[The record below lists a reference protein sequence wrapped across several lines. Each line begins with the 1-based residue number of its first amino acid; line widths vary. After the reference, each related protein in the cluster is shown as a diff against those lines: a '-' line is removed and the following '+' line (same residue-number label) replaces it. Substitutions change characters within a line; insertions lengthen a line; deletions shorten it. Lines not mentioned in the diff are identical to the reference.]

1 MITSINYDFMNEHF
15 TFIKP
20 SLINN
25 ALPSAIDIS
34 NYNKNPFEK
43 IDDTLPYIYQGGTI
57 SFSRNVEIEIKTGD
71 YYICAYVSKGKLS
84 FSCQD
89 TDQCS

>member
-1 MITSINYDFMNEHF
+1 MIPSINYDFMNEHF

-34 NYNKNPFEK
+34 DYNKNPFEK
-43 IDDTLPYIYQGGTI
+43 IDDTLPYIYI
-57 SFSRNVEIEIKTGD
+57 RVE
-71 YYICAYVSKGKLS
+71 LS
-84 FSCQD
+84 AFLEMWR
-89 TDQCS
+89 